1 MPFAGATGEDL
12 TRGTGL
18 HPTAPGST
26 GGAPHISPPDPHR
39 RAEGAA
45 RKFPEPSTPGPEE
58 PPGPRVPGA
67 TYRLQMGPSLTL
79 RGVEELVPYL
89 EALGITDVYLSPL
102 LAARPG
108 STHGYDLVDPS
119 RLNPELGTE
128 EDLGRLAGALAAR
141 GMGLLLDIVPNH
153 MCIASPLNRWW
164 WDVLENGPSSPYARF
179 FDIDWRPPKAELA
192 DKVLLP
198 LLGEQYGRVLE
209 NQEIRVEYAEGVFIA
224 RYYDTLLP
232 LAPKSW
238 RMILEPVLEGLKAGR
253 GPEDPAVLEL
263 ESILTA
269 LRNLPGRTETDP
281 GRVRERQR
289 EKEVVRRRLAALIQ
303 GDAGVREGIE
313 ASLRDLNGRKGDP
326 SSFDRLEALLA
337 DQAYRLCHW
346 RVAADEVNYRRFFDV
361 NELAAVR
368 MEDPEVFR
376 ASHETVLRWI
386 SRGWVTGL
394 RVDHVDGL
402 YDPQR
407 YLRDL
412 QEAARRALQEGGR
425 PVPEG
430 DRPFYVVVEKILG
443 RGERLFP
450 EWAAH
455 GTTGYDF
462 LNVLNGLFVDAAGL
476 ARIEGAYAR
485 FKGAAED
492 VRELM
497 ATCKKLI
504 MLVAMSGE
512 LHMLACALDR
522 ISEQHRWSRDF
533 TLEHQRFGLREVVAR
548 LPVYRTY
555 IRGNPPEISEADRR
569 HVLWAVRQAKR
580 HSPSVHE
587 SLFDFIAQVWLQA
600 PPAGL
605 GPAALEERRRFTM
618 RLQQFT
624 GPVAAKGL
632 EDTFAYR
639 HVPLASINEVGAE
652 IPWGEVTLREFHERN
667 RERLVRWPHSL
678 LATATHDTKRGE
690 DVRVRLDALTEIP
703 EEWERAVFRWSALN
717 RRWKTDLEGSPAP
730 DAGDEYLLYQT
741 LVGAWPFDA
750 DAPGVLASFAGRM
763 EAYAIK
769 AAREAKVH
777 TSWLNPNAPYEEAL
791 GRFLRALLDPGPGN
805 AFLEDFRRFLEPVV
819 RAGVRAALSQLL
831 LKIASPG
838 CPDFYQGT
846 ELWDLNLVD
855 PDNRRPVDFE
865 LRRRLLDGLPPP
877 GEGAVRELLERP
889 ADGRIKMYVMREAL
903 RYSRERRPLFDRGDY
918 IPLEA
923 RGARAE
929 RVCAFARA
937 WGETAAVAVAGRFFL
952 RDGARD
958 GPAAWRDTEL
968 VLPPGLEGSA
978 WRDVF
983 TGRVLRP
990 VAGTLPLPDVL
1001 ACLPVALLD
1010 RLPSEGLRT

>member
-1 MPFAGATGEDL
+1 MPGHDDT
-12 TRGTGL
+12 T
-18 HPTAPGST
+18 
-26 GGAPHISPPDPHR
+26 
-39 RAEGAA
+39 
-45 RKFPEPSTPGPEE
+45 
-58 PPGPRVPGA
+58 GPRVPAA
-67 TYRLQMGPSLTL
+67 TYRLQMGSSLTL
-79 RGVEELVPYL
+79 RNVEELVPYL
-89 EALGITDVYLSPL
+89 DALGITDAYVSPL

-108 STHGYDLVDPS
+108 SPHGYDVVDPS
-119 RLNPELGTE
+119 RLNPEVGTE
-128 EDLGRLAGALAAR
+128 EDLARLAGELAAR
-141 GMGLLLDIVPNH
+141 GMGLLLDVVPNH

-179 FDIDWRPPKAELA
+179 FDIDWRPPKAELR

-209 NQEIRVEYAEGVFIA
+209 NQEIQVEYTEGGFLI
-224 RYYDTLLP
+224 RYYETTLP
-232 LAPKSW
+232 LAPESW
-238 RMILEPVLEGLKAGR
+238 KLILEPILEELRAGR
-253 GPEDPAVLEL
+253 GAEDTAVLEL
-263 ESILTA
+263 ESVLTA
-269 LRNLPGRTETDP
+269 LRNLPGRSETNP
-281 GRVRERQR
+281 ERVRERQR
-289 EKEVVRRRLAALIQ
+289 EKEVIRRRLAALA
-303 GDAGVREGIE
+303 GADAGVREGIE
-313 ASLRDLNGRKGDP
+313 VSRRDLNGRKGDP

-386 SRGWVTGL
+386 GRGWVTGL

-402 YDPQR
+402 YDPQH
-407 YLRDL
+407 YLQDL
-412 QEAARRALQEGGR
+412 QEAVRRALAEGGR
-425 PVPEG
+425 PVPAG
-430 DRPFYVVVEKILG
+430 DRPFYVIVEKILG

-462 LNVLNGLFVDAAGL
+462 LNVLNGLFINPAGL
-476 ARIEGAYAR
+476 ARLEGAYAR
-485 FKGAAED
+485 FRGGGED
-492 VRELM
+492 VSELV

-555 IRGNPPEISEADRR
+555 IRGNSSQISEADRR

-580 HSPSVHE
+580 SSPSVHE
-587 SLFDFIAQVWLQA
+587 SLFDFISQVWLQEH
-600 PPAGL
+600 PAGL
-605 GPAALEERRRFTM
+605 GPAAIEERRRFVM

-639 HVPLASINEVGAE
+639 HVPLASLNEVGAE

-667 RERLVRWPHSL
+667 RERLRRWPHSL
-678 LATATHDTKRGE
+678 LATSTHDTKRGE
-690 DVRVRLDALTEIP
+690 DVRVRLDVLTETP
-703 EEWERAVFRWSALN
+703 EEWERAVFRWSAIN
-717 RRWKTDLEGSPAP
+717 RGRRTDVEGTPAP
-730 DAGDEYLLYQT
+730 DPREEHLIYQT
-741 LVGAWPFDA
+741 LLGAWPFEA
-750 DAPGVLASFAGRM
+750 DAPGVLAAFTRRV
-763 EAYAIK
+763 EAYVIK

-791 GRFLRALLDPGPGN
+791 RRFLQALLDPRPGN
-805 AFLEDFRRFLEPVV
+805 AFLEDFRRFLEPIV
-819 RAGVRAALSQLL
+819 RAGVRTSLSQLL
-831 LKIASPG
+831 LKITSPG
-838 CPDFYQGT
+838 TPDFYQGT

-855 PDNRRPVDFE
+855 PDNRRPVDFG
-865 LRRRLLDGLPPP
+865 LRQGLLDSLPPP
-877 GEGAVRELLERP
+877 GEAAARELLERP
-889 ADGRIKMYVMREAL
+889 RDGRIKMYVMRTAL
-903 RYSRERRPLFDRGDY
+903 QYRRERRPLFDRGDY
-918 IPLEA
+918 LALEA
-923 RGARAE
+923 RGGEAE
-929 RVCAFARA
+929 RVCAFARVCGPA
-937 WGETAAVAVAGRFFL
+937 AAVIVAGRFFL
-952 RDGARD
+952 RAGAD
-958 GPAAWRDTEL
+958 GPAAWRDTDL
-968 VLPPGLEGSA
+968 ILPAGLEGSA

-1001 ACLPVALLD
+1001 AVLPVALLD
-1010 RLPSEGLRT
+1010 RLPTEGSHA